1 MRSELVTKVGSCGV
15 DNLIAKLT
23 PTAETFGVK
32 VAAGSG
38 VLPRGTLLGVN
49 SSGKME
55 VYGAAEEKSQKFS
68 GDGTTKKFTVTAQ
81 PAALTSVKVG
91 DTAVDAAD
99 YTYTADTGE
108 LSFATAPASGT
119 NNVVVSY
126 SERNTGNLSVNCILA
141 DDVDASGETDATA
154 VAYRS
159 GNFNRKAVILPT
171 GYTLS
176 AADEDALRKYDIIFT
191 DPM

>member
-1 MRSELVTKVGSCGV
+1 MRNELVTRVGSCGV

-32 VAAGSG
+32 VSAGSG
-38 VLPRGTLLGVN
+38 LLPRGTLLGVN

-55 VYGAAEEKSQKFS
+55 VYGAAEEKSQKFN
-68 GDGTTKKFTVTAQ
+68 GDGSTKKFTVSAK
-81 PAALTSVKVG
+81 PAALTGVMVG
-91 DTAVDAAD
+91 GTAVDASD
-99 YTYTADTGE
+99 YTYTAATGE
-108 LSFATAPASGT
+108 LEFTTAPAAGVD
-119 NNVVVSY
+119 NVMVSY
-126 SERNTGNLSVNCILA
+126 SERNTGDLSVNCILA

-159 GNFNRKAVILPT
+159 GNFNRKAVILPY

-176 AADEDALRKYDIIFT
+176 SADEDALRKYDIIFT